1 MFEKAKEASGAART
15 MAGEAR
21 IAAARAARPG
31 LENAER
37 ITADDGASYVG
48 QVADGKRQGLG
59 VLEFK
64 DGDRQAGEW
73 KNNHPRTVS
82 VPSV

>member
-1 MFEKAKEASGAART
+1 

-21 IAAARAARPG
+21 IVAARAARPG

-59 VLEFK
+59 VAELQMAIARPAN
-64 DGDRQAGEW
+64 G
-73 KNNHPRTVS
+73 RTIS
-82 VPSV
+82 